1 MQTLLE
7 AAGAAAALKE
17 FLPRA
22 HPPATPS
29 RALLREHPAP
39 GPGTR
44 RTIACTFRLR
54 SAAASRAARSAR
66 AACCASYCARA
77 VSSPTTCSSQPLR
90 GHPDATGHIASVR
103 RPADLE
109 CVLDSAE
116 LNRRLFCFFWGNL
129 VRMEPDPQARS
140 EFAPPRLQD
149 THEQRQG
156 RPIWRRRRRVNS
168 RYCVPATRHSQLATC
183 ESR

>member
-1 MQTLLE
+1 VQTLLE
-7 AAGAAAALKE
+7 AAGAAAALKA
-17 FLPRA
+17 FLLRA
-22 HPPATPS
+22 RPPATPS

-66 AACCASYCARA
+66 AACSASYCARA

-103 RPADLE
+103 QCAQDAFKTGRIQFPRTLNASWTARNLIAACSASSGETLSGWNLIRKRAVSSHPAASRHACAKAGAPDLE
-109 CVLDSAE
+109 AE
-116 LNRRLFCFFWGNL
+116 T
-129 VRMEPDPQARS
+129 P
-140 EFAPPRLQD
+140 
-149 THEQRQG
+149 
-156 RPIWRRRRRVNS
+156 
-168 RYCVPATRHSQLATC
+168 C
-183 ESR
+183 E